1 MTTLEPQDFIK
12 DGESESFEF
21 KSSFNTE
28 TIETLVA
35 FANTKGGTVF
45 VGINNKGVISGVSLN
60 TESVQQWVNEIKS
73 KTSPSLIP
81 DFDIKEVENKSI
93 VLLSIPEYPVK
104 PVSVRGK
111 YYKRV
116 GNSNHLMSTAEVTDL
131 YMRTMQYSWDAYPYP
146 GKTIEDLDMDKIERF
161 ANRINE
167 KGRLRIS
174 GTPVEIISKM
184 NLVKDGNPT
193 NGAMLLFAKT
203 PLMYDIHAG
212 RLKTSDVILDD
223 RIIRNTLYEAVEETM
238 KYIMS
243 HLKVSYKISSET
255 VVQTTQRSEIFE
267 YPLEALRELVLNSII
282 HRQYDNVGDIKI
294 KIFDNRITIFNPGK
308 LYGDLTIEDLKTDYY
323 QSSARNKLVVEAFF
337 LTGDIEKYGTGFHRV
352 RNAISKYPS
361 MKFKYREI
369 QNGFLTE
376 LSYEETSTDNTVDN
390 TVDKTNE
397 EKILDAIRVNPG
409 ITQQKLVEITGLT
422 RRGVEWNI
430 QKLKVE
436 NVIRRVGGKKHGHW
450 EILSD

>member
-60 TESVQQWVNEIKS
+60 NESVQQWVNEIKS

-255 VVQTTQRSEIFE
+255 VIQTTQRSEIFE

-308 LYGDLTIEDLKTDYY
+308 LYGELTIEDLKTDYY

-352 RNAISKYPS
+352 RNAISKYPT

-422 RRGVEWNI
+422 RRGVEWNM

-436 NVIRRVGGKKHGHW
+436 SVIRRVGGKKHGHW

>member
-1 MTTLEPQDFIK
+1 MTTLEPQDFIE

-238 KYIMS
+238 KY
-243 HLKVSYKISSET
+243 
-255 VVQTTQRSEIFE
+255 
-267 YPLEALRELVLNSII
+267 
-282 HRQYDNVGDIKI
+282 
-294 KIFDNRITIFNPGK
+294 
-308 LYGDLTIEDLKTDYY
+308 
-323 QSSARNKLVVEAFF
+323 
-337 LTGDIEKYGTGFHRV
+337 
-352 RNAISKYPS
+352 SKHS
-361 MKFKYREI
+361 
-369 QNGFLTE
+369 
-376 LSYEETSTDNTVDN
+376 
-390 TVDKTNE
+390 
-397 EKILDAIRVNPG
+397 VNPV
-409 ITQQKLVEITGLT
+409 LF
-422 RRGVEWNI
+422 
-430 QKLKVE
+430 
-436 NVIRRVGGKKHGHW
+436 
-450 EILSD
+450 

>member
-1 MTTLEPQDFIK
+1 M
-12 DGESESFEF
+12 
-21 KSSFNTE
+21 
-28 TIETLVA
+28 
-35 FANTKGGTVF
+35 
-45 VGINNKGVISGVSLN
+45 GINNKGVISGVSLN